1 MTCSV
6 SLKIFRKDN
15 VNTSSVIADGPGTS
29 TLKEIGDPLDG
40 LGKGAEMTIFDGG
53 VGVSV
58 GVMVGV
64 SVWVEVG

>member
-1 MTCSV
+1 MICSV
-6 SLKIFRKDN
+6 SLKIFRKDK
-15 VNTSSVIADGPGTS
+15 VNTSSVTVDGPGTS

-40 LGKGAEMTIFDGG
+40 LGKGAEITIFDEG

-64 SVWVEVG
+64 SVWVAVN